1 MSLLPFVK
9 RKKHPEMRHCQEC
22 IVNKTKLN
30 IKQQI
35 QNLEEE
41 NERLKQEHKLFQKE
55 IQVYTFLIY
64 FNFNKKGLVLFCA

>member
-1 MSLLPFVK
+1 MWY
-9 RKKHPEMRHCQEC
+9 CQEWT
-22 IVNKTKLN
+22 VNKTKFN
-30 IKQQI
+30 VKQQI
-35 QNLEEE
+35 KNLEEE